1 MADFS
6 WNTQS
11 PLVSAL
17 APGHHGVTGTPAGIS
32 LEEVRDIS
40 LVQIMARRGKAA
52 ETVKAAKKL
61 FGIEPPRA
69 PSAAVGRNATLI
81 WSGPD
86 QFLVFSAL
94 GAGDQFTRLTEAFAG
109 VASLSNQSDGRCLIR
124 ICGSRA
130 RQALA
135 KFCSLDLD
143 DEAFPLG
150 AAATT
155 SIDHTAMNIWREAG
169 GTDGH
174 AVFNMLVFTSFADSL
189 WHTILDSSLEYGVQ
203 ASVAHTA

>member
-11 PLVSAL
+11 PLERAL
-17 APGHHGVTGTPAGIS
+17 VPGHHGVTGTQVGVM

-40 LVQIMARRGKAA
+40 LVQVMARRGKVV
-52 ETVKAAKKL
+52 ETVKAAKKV
-61 FGIEPPRA
+61 FGVEPPST
-69 PSAAVGRNATLI
+69 PGTAAGRYATLI

-86 QFLVFSAL
+86 QFIAFSARSEENHFSKL
-94 GAGDQFTRLTEAFAG
+94 SDAFAG
-109 VASLSNQSDGRCLIR
+109 VASLSDQSDGRCLIR
-124 ICGSRA
+124 IGGPRV

-143 DEAFPLG
+143 DRAFPSG

-155 SIDHTAMNIWREAG
+155 SIDHTATNIWREVDGA
-169 GTDGH
+169 DGH
-174 AVFNMLVFTSFADSL
+174 AVFHILVFTSFADSL
-189 WHTILDSSLEYGVQ
+189 WHTIQDAAVEYGVQ
-203 ASVAHTA
+203 ASLAHAA